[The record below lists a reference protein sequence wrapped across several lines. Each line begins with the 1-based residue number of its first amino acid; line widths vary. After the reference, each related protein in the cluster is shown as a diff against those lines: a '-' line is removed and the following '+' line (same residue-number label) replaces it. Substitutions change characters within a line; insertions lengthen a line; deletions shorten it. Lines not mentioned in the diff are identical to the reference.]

1 MKYKLA
7 KLEHFHLEFKI
18 QCKSIDVTTCP
29 CHGGKNM
36 NRAMHVLLIVNI
48 MFYSAACFVN
58 FTADFSGDFTGN
70 RNALGVG
77 YQQAL
82 LVKSLKQDPCVIL

>member
-18 QCKSIDVTTCP
+18 QRKSINVTTRP
-29 CHGGKNM
+29 CHGDKKM
-36 NRAMHVLLIVNI
+36 NHAIHVFLIVNI

-58 FTADFSGDFTGN
+58 FTADFSGEFTGN
-70 RNALGVG
+70 RMLLG
-77 YQQAL
+77 
-82 LVKSLKQDPCVIL
+82 LVTSRPC